1 MVHPYTFKV
10 MMDENS
16 SRVRTVHFNT
26 ITMEIHCTCKK
37 FDFCS
42 YLCSH
47 ALRILSVKNVNKI
60 SYWYISRRWTKDAK
74 KNMYGGNVKILYEG
88 DMEVEKELTKLC
100 VSKNHKLNENETNA
114 RVVIRSKN
122 VKRSII
128 KELSSNDD
136 NIVKQG
142 ESKTSSILDSP
153 HVKPKGISNL
163 RFK

>member
-1 MVHPYTFKV
+1 
-10 MMDENS
+10 
-16 SRVRTVHFNT
+16 
-26 ITMEIHCTCKK
+26 
-37 FDFCS
+37 
-42 YLCSH
+42 
-47 ALRILSVKNVNKI
+47 
-60 SYWYISRRWTKDAK
+60 
-74 KNMYGGNVKILYEG
+74 MYGDNVVDFSEQYNKKAKVVFRNR

-122 VKRSII
+122 MKRLII

-153 HVKPKGISNL
+153 HVKPKGISNSI
-163 RFK
+163 F